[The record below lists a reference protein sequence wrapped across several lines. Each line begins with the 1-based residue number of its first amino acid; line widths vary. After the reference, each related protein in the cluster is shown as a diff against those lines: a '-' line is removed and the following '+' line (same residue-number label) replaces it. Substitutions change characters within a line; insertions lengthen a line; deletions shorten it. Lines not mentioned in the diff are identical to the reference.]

1 MPKKLS
7 ESTQSSGTVSP
18 KQSINL
24 ASDQLLRALGVFATI
39 IIFPKS
45 QLKEPT
51 LFASLPPP
59 ACFEGQ
65 GSIENTKGDSK
76 SSEKCEEAKLHW
88 NPF

>member
-24 ASDQLLRALGVFATI
+24 ASDQLLRALGIFATF
-39 IIFPKS
+39 IIFPK
-45 QLKEPT
+45 LKEPI
-51 LFASLPPP
+51 LFASFPPP
-59 ACFEGQ
+59 ACLEGQ

-76 SSEKCEEAKLHW
+76 SSEKCEEA
-88 NPF
+88 